1 MLMVVNS
8 MQSLSPQ
15 RYDSIDF
22 KANFIEKVLC
32 DLLSRDLKNLAE
44 HLGGKN
50 LMLDSGVG

>member
-1 MLMVVNS
+1 MVVNS